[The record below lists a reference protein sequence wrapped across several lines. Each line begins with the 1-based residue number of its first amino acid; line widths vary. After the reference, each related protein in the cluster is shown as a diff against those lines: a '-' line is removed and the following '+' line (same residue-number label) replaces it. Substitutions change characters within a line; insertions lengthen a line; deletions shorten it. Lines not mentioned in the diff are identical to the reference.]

1 MHICIHVYIG
11 TCLVMLHLINNFL
24 GMAAQVNSLVIITLY
39 FLTSAGAQRGKDGP
53 WYAGVASLL
62 QNVSGRNN
70 TFYLNLNSPCQ
81 VASGSRLGIMVA
93 KNCRYEFGSCQIG
106 L

>member
-1 MHICIHVYIG
+1 M
-11 TCLVMLHLINNFL
+11 
-24 GMAAQVNSLVIITLY
+24 VIITLY

-53 WYAGVASLL
+53 WYAGVAALL

-70 TFYLNLNSPCQ
+70 TFYLNSTCQ

-93 KNCRYEFGSCQIG
+93 KFCRYEFGSCQIG